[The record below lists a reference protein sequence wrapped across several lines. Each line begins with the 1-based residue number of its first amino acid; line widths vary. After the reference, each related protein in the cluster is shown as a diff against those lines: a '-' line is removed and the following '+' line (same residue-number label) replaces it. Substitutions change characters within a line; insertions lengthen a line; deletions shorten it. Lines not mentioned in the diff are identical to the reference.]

1 MNNIIKKA
9 PIIGFVRYSQK
20 IKFGDSKK
28 ERDVFESEY
37 FEYRYNIFK
46 NVTLKSFQNQTNTN
60 FVLLL
65 LHSENMPAHY
75 KERFLQIEKAN
86 AFLHNIFLEDT
97 QESFNDALINSINYA
112 TSQSDTIVT
121 FRIDNDDAVQNNF
134 IEKLS
139 GFLKNDFIGFS
150 LSIPLIYIVKRIS
163 HQLYMLQERYYPAN
177 SIGLGFVTNKEC
189 YKTVLNLGDHH
200 LVNNGNSL
208 ILLTKSENGGLQ
220 TINGENELN
229 SIDHTRSITLSKEE
243 LEDYLFKKNMDN
255 LDLDC
260 LYIYEEKNL
269 VSKYSF
275 KTVVQLFTPPIYKL
289 ILNKIKALF
298 FIKRE

>member
-1 MNNIIKKA
+1 
-9 PIIGFVRYSQK
+9 
-20 IKFGDSKK
+20 
-28 ERDVFESEY
+28 
-37 FEYRYNIFK
+37 
-46 NVTLKSFQNQTNTN
+46 
-60 FVLLL
+60 
-65 LHSENMPAHY
+65 
-75 KERFLQIEKAN
+75 
-86 AFLHNIFLEDT
+86 
-97 QESFNDALINSINYA
+97 
-112 TSQSDTIVT
+112 
-121 FRIDNDDAVQNNF
+121 
-134 IEKLS
+134 
-139 GFLKNDFIGFS
+139 
-150 LSIPLIYIVKRIS
+150 
-163 HQLYMLQERYYPAN
+163 MLQERYYPAN